1 MQKLPSKNDILTL
14 TIERLAFGGVGV
26 GKLHTEEGDFTVFVE
41 NAIPGQTVRAMVQSR
56 KKRFAECR
64 MIDVISP
71 SKDEVAIPY
80 QPIPGAPYA
89 TWPIE
94 LQHEN
99 KITEC
104 LRMIEKTG
112 GIPMSEIQFDG
123 LIGSPSPW
131 HYRNK
136 MEYAFSAIGY
146 NRETQTDFDGF
157 ALGFKKRGTWWCVE
171 NLEKD
176 SGLFDA
182 AFEILLPQIRKY
194 CESTLLPAWHPPQ
207 RKGFFRFLTVRKSLA
222 EDQILINLVTSR
234 DDEKFDIHAFASTL
248 QQALGERLAGVIHTI
263 NGDTGDRVMPLEGQ
277 SRLVLGKDFITEKI
291 LDLEFRIGM
300 TSFFQ
305 TNPASAARLYK
316 CVMDYAGNI
325 CENDA
330 FVMDLFCGTGTIGQL
345 IARHTSAKVIGV
357 DIIPSAIED
366 AKQNALMNGVS
377 NIEFICAD
385 VGMFL
390 KDYPQYIGR
399 IGCVVMDPPR
409 AGIAPK
415 TLLRVIALN
424 SQAIVYVSCN
434 PSTFARDAA
443 TLRESGYH
451 LTRFT
456 LVDQFP
462 HTSHI
467 EAVGLFFQKR

>member
-1 MQKLPSKNDILTL
+1 MQNLLSKNNILTL
-14 TIERLAFGGVGV
+14 KIDRLAFGGVGV
-26 GKLHTEEGDFTVFVE
+26 GKLPTDQGDFIVFVE

-64 MIDVISP
+64 LLEVITK
-71 SKDEVAIPY
+71 SKDEVEIPF
-80 QPIPGAPYA
+80 QPVPGAPYA
-89 TWPIE
+89 TWPVE
-94 LQHEN
+94 LQHDN
-99 KITEC
+99 KITESI
-104 LRMIEKTG
+104 RMLEKTA
-112 GIPMSEIQFDG
+112 GIQLAETQFDG
-123 LIGSPSPW
+123 LVTSPSPL

-182 AFEILLPQIRKY
+182 EFENLIPTIRNY
-194 CESTLLPAWHPPQ
+194 CEATHLPAWHPPQ
-207 RKGFFRFLTVRKSLA
+207 RKGFFRFLTVRKSFS
-222 EDQILINLVTSR
+222 EDQMLINIVTAHH
-234 DDEKFDIHAFASTL
+234 DEKFNLHDFASTL
-248 QQALGERLAGVIHTI
+248 EKALGRRLAGVIHTI
-263 NGDTGDRVMPLEGQ
+263 NGDTGDRVMPLEGESQ
-277 SRLVLGKDFITEKI
+277 LVFGREFITEKI
-291 LDLEFRIGM
+291 LDLDFRIGM

-316 CVMDYAGNI
+316 CVMEYTENI
-325 CENDA
+325 CKSES
-330 FVMDLFCGTGTIGQL
+330 FVLDLFCGTGTIGQL
-345 IARHTSAKVIGV
+345 MARHTSARVVGV
-357 DIIPSAIED
+357 DIIPSAIND
-366 AKQNALMNGVS
+366 AKKNALMNGVS
-377 NIEFICAD
+377 NVEFICAD
-385 VGMFL
+385 VGLFL
-390 KDYPQYIGR
+390 KEYPQYIGR

-424 SQAIVYVSCN
+424 SKAIVYVSCN
-434 PSTFARDAA
+434 PATFARDAA
-443 TLRESGYH
+443 TLRENGYS
-451 LTRFT
+451 LRRFT

-467 EAVGLFFQKR
+467 EAVGLFLQ

>member
-1 MQKLPSKNDILTL
+1 MQKLPSKNDIITL
-14 TIERLAFGGVGV
+14 TVDRLAFGGVGV
-26 GKLHTEEGDFTVFVE
+26 GKLPTEEGDFTVFVE

-64 MIDVISP
+64 LLEVIQKS
-71 SKDEVAIPY
+71 SDEVEIPF

-89 TWPIE
+89 TWPMA

-99 KITEC
+99 KINEC
-104 LRMIEKTG
+104 LRMLEKTG
-112 GIPMSEIQFDG
+112 GIPLAEITFDG
-123 LIGSPSPW
+123 LIASPSAW

-146 NRETQTDFDGF
+146 DRETQHDFDGF

-171 NLEKD
+171 NLQKD

-182 AFEILLPQIRKY
+182 EFENLLPMIRKF
-194 CESTLLPAWHPPQ
+194 CEATLLPAWHPPQ
-207 RKGFFRFLTVRKSLA
+207 RRGFFRFLTVRKSFS
-222 EDQILINLVTSR
+222 EDQILVNIVTAHEDR
-234 DDEKFDIHAFASTL
+234 KFDVNEFASTL
-248 QQALGERLAGVIHTI
+248 LQALGKRLAGVIHTI
-263 NGDTGDRVMPLEGQ
+263 NGDTGDRVMPLEGESKSVYGQ
-277 SRLVLGKDFITEKI
+277 SFITEKI

-316 CVMDYAGNI
+316 CVMNYTENI
-325 CENDA
+325 CDKES

-366 AKQNALMNGVS
+366 AKKNAQMNGV
-377 NIEFICAD
+377 NNVEFICAD
-385 VGMFL
+385 AGAFL

-434 PSTFARDAA
+434 PATFARDAA
-443 TLRESGYH
+443 TLSENGYR
-451 LTRFT
+451 LQRFT

-467 EAVGLFFQKR
+467 EAVGLFLRQP